1 MPAAEKFSVK
11 GGILMASKNP
21 SGTAFMMAFLRGF
34 HAMYDNIKIF
44 NDSLA
49 YDLIPEE
56 VREAFKQHLIESAAE
71 MAPELA
77 KECTDPE
84 TSLRLA
90 VRTMAGPVLARAR
103 FVEDR
108 LEAAIGK
115 GTNQYV
121 ILGAG
126 LDTFAFRRLDLA
138 GRLQVFE
145 LDLPETQEVKR
156 LLLARINLEKPEN
169 LHYIAVDF
177 TREDLASALAK
188 SEYDPSQLSFF
199 SWMGVTQYL
208 PLEAIWTTL
217 KDIVSLSKS
226 GNEIVFDYYDKLA
239 FNPEK
244 ASYRL
249 KYIMER
255 TKSIGETIVTGFEPS
270 TLGMELD
277 RLGLCLLDNL
287 GPQEIQQR
295 YFTEYNGDYSASEH
309 VHLACAVVK

>member
-1 MPAAEKFSVK
+1 
-11 GGILMASKNP
+11 MANRNP
-21 SGTAFMMAFLRGF
+21 SGSAFVAAFLRGF
-34 HAMYDNIKIF
+34 HAVHDNPKIF
-44 NDSLA
+44 NDTLA
-49 YDLIPEE
+49 YELLPEE
-56 VREAFKQHLIESAAE
+56 VREGLKRHLSESAVQ

-77 KECTDPE
+77 KECIDAE
-84 TSLRLA
+84 ASFRIA
-90 VRTMAGPVLARAR
+90 MRTMAGPMLARVR

-108 LEAAIGK
+108 LEEAIGK
-115 GTNQYV
+115 GINQYV

-156 LLLARINLEKPEN
+156 SLLARINLEKPEN

-177 TREDLASALAK
+177 TQEDLASALAK
-188 SEYDPSQLSFF
+188 SEYDPRQLSFF

-217 KDIVSLSKS
+217 KDIVSLSSS
-226 GNEIVFDYYDKLA
+226 GNEIVFDYYDKSA

-255 TKSIGETIVTGFEPS
+255 TKSIGETIITGFEPS
-270 TLGMELD
+270 TLGMDLG
-277 RLGLCLLDNL
+277 RFGLCLLDNL

-295 YFTEYNGDYSASEH
+295 YFTEYNEDYSASEH